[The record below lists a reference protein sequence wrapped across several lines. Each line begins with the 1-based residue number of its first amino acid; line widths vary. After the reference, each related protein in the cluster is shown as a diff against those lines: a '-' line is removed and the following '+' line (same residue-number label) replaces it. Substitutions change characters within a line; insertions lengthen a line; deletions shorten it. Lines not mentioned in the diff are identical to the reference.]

1 MSLIDGRADPSNQF
15 GSNFSSDIFQPY
27 STGFSIS
34 KCCFKPLAQPY
45 EKKLTL
51 NIFICSD
58 CSSGGKSSVSAKFFF
73 FPFVTNSIAHLLSPG
88 DFSPFHLLQTTCRV
102 KAFTSALLAF
112 LEDKE
117 FINFV
122 GDG

>member
-1 MSLIDGRADPSNQF
+1 MPLIDGRADPSNQF

-51 NIFICSD
+51 NIFICRD
-58 CSSGGKSSVSAKFFF
+58 CSLRAKVQSRLSFSF

-88 DFSPFHLLQTTCRV
+88 DFSLFHLLQTTCRV
-102 KAFTSALLAF
+102 KAFSPAMLAF

-117 FINFV
+117 IINFV

>member
-34 KCCFKPLAQPY
+34 KCCFKLLAQPY
-45 EKKLTL
+45 ETKLTP
-51 NIFICSD
+51 NIFLCSD
-58 CSSGGKSSVSAKFFF
+58 CSSSGKSSVSTNFFF

-88 DFSPFHLLQTTCRV
+88 DFSLFHLLQTTCRV
-102 KAFTSALLAF
+102 KAMLAY

-117 FINFV
+117 DINFV